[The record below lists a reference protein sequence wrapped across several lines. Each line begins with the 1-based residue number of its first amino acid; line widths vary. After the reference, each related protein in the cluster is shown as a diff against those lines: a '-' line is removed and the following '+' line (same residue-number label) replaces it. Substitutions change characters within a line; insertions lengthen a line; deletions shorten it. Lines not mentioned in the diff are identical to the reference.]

1 MWSHAC
7 LCTDLPNT
15 SPLKKAGEACLD
27 MFLPTSEDCS
37 VVKSHFAVLVAR
49 VLVRHVPCLQF
60 LQGYV
65 PQLLPQDYAEEM
77 KQASEIVSLT

>member
-1 MWSHAC
+1 M
-7 LCTDLPNT
+7 
-15 SPLKKAGEACLD
+15 
-27 MFLPTSEDCS
+27 
-37 VVKSHFAVLVAR
+37 VKSHFAVLVAR

-65 PQLLPQDYAEEM
+65 PQLLPQDYTEEM